1 MRLDENGKI
10 VIDKMSLY
18 QTFQNEST
26 PLISEE
32 IIEDYDEGFDAIN
45 SLSFRRRR
53 SGKRSKNWS
62 VEESDRFYEALTIV
76 GNDFQAISTAFSQR
90 SLAEIKRKFM
100 RENKQNSQR
109 IDQLLRVHE
118 SGESNWDLSHLKEK
132 DLQYYEDLEK
142 KEEEELQKRN
152 ERKQKREEKRRNQ
165 NSNDPKRAKTSNADL
180 DEMIP
185 LSLKSEK

>member
-1 MRLDENGKI
+1 MIKSITN
-10 VIDKMSLY
+10 VIHLFFTAKMGVK
-18 QTFQNEST
+18 TVNST

-118 SGESNWDLSHLKEK
+118 SGESNWDLRKGFRLKK
-132 DLQYYEDLEK
+132 CYAIRLYE
-142 KEEEELQKRN
+142 
-152 ERKQKREEKRRNQ
+152 
-165 NSNDPKRAKTSNADL
+165 
-180 DEMIP
+180 
-185 LSLKSEK
+185 

>member
-1 MRLDENGKI
+1 MIKSLTNVIYLFFTAKI
-10 VIDKMSLY
+10 GVK
-18 QTFQNEST
+18 TVNST

-118 SGESNWDLSHLKEK
+118 SGESNWDLRIGFILKKCYAIRFENIRVNICRR
-132 DLQYYEDLEK
+132 YGFNPK
-142 KEEEELQKRN
+142 KV
-152 ERKQKREEKRRNQ
+152 
-165 NSNDPKRAKTSNADL
+165 
-180 DEMIP
+180 I
-185 LSLKSEK
+185 

>member
-1 MRLDENGKI
+1 MISKHKDDPLMKFCVETMK
-10 VIDKMSLY
+10 SA
-18 QTFQNEST
+18 

-118 SGESNWDLSHLKEK
+118 SGESNWDL
-132 DLQYYEDLEK
+132 
-142 KEEEELQKRN
+142 
-152 ERKQKREEKRRNQ
+152 RKGFGLGLVNC
-165 NSNDPKRAKTSNADL
+165 AGLFNARVVNVVD
-180 DEMIP
+180 I
-185 LSLKSEK
+185 KCF

>member
-1 MRLDENGKI
+1 MIKSITN
-10 VIDKMSLY
+10 VIYLFFTAKMGVK
-18 QTFQNEST
+18 TVNST

-118 SGESNWDLSHLKEK
+118 SGESNWDLRKGFGLQCVNCAGLFNARVVNVVDIKCFEPEK
-132 DLQYYEDLEK
+132 V
-142 KEEEELQKRN
+142 
-152 ERKQKREEKRRNQ
+152 
-165 NSNDPKRAKTSNADL
+165 
-180 DEMIP
+180 I
-185 LSLKSEK
+185 

>member
-1 MRLDENGKI
+1 MKMEKLSLIKCRFIKHFKTKGNFNMIKSITNVIYLSFTAKI
-10 VIDKMSLY
+10 GVK
-18 QTFQNEST
+18 TVNST

-118 SGESNWDLSHLKEK
+118 SGESNWDLRKGFKSAKELKII
-132 DLQYYEDLEK
+132 L
-142 KEEEELQKRN
+142 N
-152 ERKQKREEKRRNQ
+152 
-165 NSNDPKRAKTSNADL
+165 
-180 DEMIP
+180 IC
-185 LSLKSEK
+185 

>member
-1 MRLDENGKI
+1 MK
-10 VIDKMSLY
+10 SA
-18 QTFQNEST
+18 

-118 SGESNWDLSHLKEK
+118 SGESNWDLRKGFGLNGAGLNARVQCSSR
-132 DLQYYEDLEK
+132 
-142 KEEEELQKRN
+142 KRTTVDIN
-152 ERKQKREEKRRNQ
+152 CF
-165 NSNDPKRAKTSNADL
+165 
-180 DEMIP
+180 
-185 LSLKSEK
+185 